1 MTNKYKRTFSQ
12 IHPSDKTLERI
23 YAMSEKKNKRIKF
36 KGLLIAAACIT
47 ALLCGTVTAN
57 AATDGALF
65 EGINLIINGENVDIK
80 EYIRDYKSYKIGNGT
95 ATEIEIEVPDD
106 SASLEIEQEGEIQ
119 NNEDTSEFENEE
131 GKVVTYSID

>member
-119 NNEDTSEFENEE
+119 NNEDTSEFENED

>member
-12 IHPSDKTLERI
+12 VHPSDKTLERI

-119 NNEDTSEFENEE
+119 NNEDTSEFENED

>member
-1 MTNKYKRTFSQ
+1 MTNKYKKTFSQ

-95 ATEIEIEVPDD
+95 ATEIEIKVPDD

-119 NNEDTSEFENEE
+119 NNEDTSKFENED

>member
-12 IHPSDKTLERI
+12 IHPSDKTLEKI

-47 ALLCGTVTAN
+47 ALICGTVTAN

-119 NNEDTSEFENEE
+119 NNEDTSEFENED

>member
-1 MTNKYKRTFSQ
+1 MTNKYKKTFSQ

-80 EYIRDYKSYKIGNGT
+80 EYIRDYKSYKVGDGT

>member
-1 MTNKYKRTFSQ
+1 MTNKYKKTFSQ

-65 EGINLIINGENVDIK
+65 EGINLIIIGENVDIK
-80 EYIRDYKSYKIGNGT
+80 EYIWDYKSYKVGDGT

-106 SASLEIEQEGEIQ
+106 SASLEIEQEGEMQ
-119 NNEDTSEFENEE
+119 NNEDTSEFENED